1 MTLKCVL
8 SEEADRRE
16 SRGIHAERRWLLSQV
31 PTARRRTI
39 ALAEPGFYEARETAR
54 TGTGSGMLL
63 EDAIR
68 QRRTNR

>member
-39 ALAEPGFYEARETAR
+39 ALPEPGFYEARETAR
-54 TGTGSGMLL
+54 TGTGILL